1 MKPAFVASPRNGST
15 DLVPRSG
22 SVFDYVSASR
32 LTLWLRCPLAYRL
45 KYIDGIQ
52 FRTPPAVFLGK
63 QVHAGLEWYYRHQQ
77 FGLDLTSDDVCD
89 FLRRDWGRSVAA
101 EGMRFESTAEEAPL
115 QSKVGELV
123 RVYLAKVAGET
134 ARPMAVETAVETPL
148 IDSRIGEDLGIPLV
162 GVLDLVLEGARG
174 SGDCRF
180 QDGGAGRR
188 DAGIE
193 SRGSTRLLRLS
204 VPAIDRNNRVGTRNP
219 PAGEDQERPKS
230 RFIGGRPGPKII
242 SAGCSRSSG
251 PTWMTC
257 IHTGLCFGRDRLAA
271 IATSGNGTAAS
282 GRDENPECLALHSH
296 TIQDSNRTRAC
307 SIDASFWPGS

>member
-148 IDSRIGEDLGIPLV
+148 IDSRIGEDLGVPLV
-162 GVLDLVLEGARG
+162 GVLDLVLEEHAGPVIVDFKTAAR
-174 SGDCRF
+174 
-180 QDGGAGRR
+180 
-188 DAGIE
+188 
-193 SRGSTRLLRLS
+193 
-204 VPAIDRNNRVGTRNP
+204 
-219 PAGEDQERPKS
+219 AGEMPELSHEVQLGCYAYLFRQSTGTTE
-230 RFIGGRPGPKII
+230 
-242 SAGCSRSSG
+242 SALEIRRLVKTKTPQVSFHRW
-251 PTWMTC
+251 PARTQN
-257 IHTGLCFGRDRLAA
+257 HFGRLFAVIRAYLD
-271 IATSGNGTAAS
+271 
-282 GRDENPECLALHSH
+282 DLHSH
-296 TIQDSNRTRAC
+296 RFVFRPGQAC
-307 SIDASFWPGS
+307 SYCDFRERHCREWSG